1 MQGDNQQKGTTIY
14 LKRGKRIGGK
24 KKRGPAAPL
33 PAKAIR
39 LDGMHHCPIFMED
52 GKKGPCKNPDCQQIT
67 RIYCEKFKLN
77 LCFTAKSNCFR
88 RFHTE

>member
-1 MQGDNQQKGTTIY
+1 MKKSGRGSVELWTTNY
-14 LKRGKRIGGK
+14 D
-24 KKRGPAAPL
+24 GPAAPL

-39 LDGMHHCPIFMED
+39 LDGMHHWPIFMED
-52 GKKGPCKNPDCQQIT
+52 GKKGRCKNPDCQQIK

-77 LCFTAKSNCFR
+77 LCFTAKSNCSR